1 MRDLSEPVFGRLS
14 VARVQLVPRSLGVLT
29 EAVVCRLLTR
39 ASARAVRWHRCTL
52 PTRRATNFL
61 ADGRER
67 QFMAGTRSTRTAAVW
82 RASFDR
88 QVCGI
93 EIGIT

>member
-1 MRDLSEPVFGRLS
+1 MAAASLERKFAVNGDRRL
-14 VARVQLVPRSLGVLT
+14 
-29 EAVVCRLLTR
+29 
-39 ASARAVRWHRCTL
+39 
-52 PTRRATNFL
+52 
-61 ADGRER
+61 
-67 QFMAGTRSTRTAAVW
+67 MAGTRSTRMAAVW

>member
-1 MRDLSEPVFGRLS
+1 MVTHQLRGALRQVSAYRGLLAHREAADRGR
-14 VARVQLVPRSLGVLT
+14 
-29 EAVVCRLLTR
+29 RL
-39 ASARAVRWHRCTL
+39 
-52 PTRRATNFL
+52 
-61 ADGRER
+61 
-67 QFMAGTRSTRTAAVW
+67 MAGTRSTRMAAVW

>member
-1 MRDLSEPVFGRLS
+1 
-14 VARVQLVPRSLGVLT
+14 VP
-29 EAVVCRLLTR
+29 EAVVRDRL
-39 ASARAVRWHRCTL
+39 V
-52 PTRRATNFL
+52 
-61 ADGRER
+61 
-67 QFMAGTRSTRTAAVW
+67 MAGTRSTRMAAVW

>member
-1 MRDLSEPVFGRLS
+1 
-14 VARVQLVPRSLGVLT
+14 
-29 EAVVCRLLTR
+29 
-39 ASARAVRWHRCTL
+39 
-52 PTRRATNFL
+52 
-61 ADGRER
+61 
-67 QFMAGTRSTRTAAVW
+67 MAGTRSTRTAAVW

>member
-1 MRDLSEPVFGRLS
+1 MRVVRSEGE
-14 VARVQLVPRSLGVLT
+14 T
-29 EAVVCRLLTR
+29 WIR
-39 ASARAVRWHRCTL
+39 A
-52 PTRRATNFL
+52 PEP
-61 ADGRER
+61 DGHEHPL
-67 QFMAGTRSTRTAAVW
+67 MAGTRSTRTAAVW

>member
-1 MRDLSEPVFGRLS
+1 MRGASAFGK
-14 VARVQLVPRSLGVLT
+14 VARVWGSTKSAPRLASPF
-29 EAVVCRLLTR
+29 AVIGDRLL
-39 ASARAVRWHRCTL
+39 V
-52 PTRRATNFL
+52 
-61 ADGRER
+61 
-67 QFMAGTRSTRTAAVW
+67 AGTRSTRTAAVW